1 VLISGACWLEQF
13 LMSAEE
19 CVENEGVLFKGKCY
33 APPKKAQPTSSPP
46 EAR

>member
-1 VLISGACWLEQF
+1 VELLQ
-13 LMSAEE
+13 MDAEE
-19 CVENEGVLFKGKCY
+19 CAENGGVLFKGKCFGPAH